1 MAVGTLVAAWPFH
14 WFYQKYGARYVFFLA
29 GMISTIATGALPLC
43 ADLGFWAMIATRF
56 FQVRKYKNFREIER
70 QLLFGGKFRHGGV
83 CVYAS
88 FYTISFKFHS
98 RLSLTTGLRPPSV
111 TPSFSS
117 RQIEIFQG
125 VSFGADFAAIGLI
138 VVHWASL
145 KQHGLFIS
153 LLSSFSQISVI
164 FTMPVAGHLCESSFG
179 WRSAFYVHAVISGT
193 LFCVWFYYYRN
204 TPLKHP
210 NMTDIELEKIHRD
223 KGSVKE
229 KEPVPVKA
237 IMTNPVMWAVWIS
250 AFGELMMSQF
260 IVLYGPTYLKEILDY
275 PVTHAGYFVAIP
287 RALHL
292 VFKIVSGLCSD
303 RIKFLSE
310 KVKMC
315 IFNTIALTISGIFF
329 LILGYIPK
337 EHKYYALAA
346 ILTIECSTG
355 FICGGF
361 YKCATLVARQ
371 HSHFVLSQIQFIKCV
386 SLFIEPLLVF
396 LICTQGT
403 LAEWRIVFIIHGVLL
418 IGGNII
424 FCWFA
429 TGKPA
434 AFTYSP
440 TSNGSEMDPVDEQQQ
455 RCPICVNWEK
465 SCTNCANSAPTPAP
479 LPISARDEN
488 TFDFPYPFKN

>member
-1 MAVGTLVAAWPFH
+1 MVVLNFTYICMGTKPNMSDPDAELGPYDYTEKTKSYFNWAMAVGTLVAAWPFH
-14 WFYQKYGARYVFFLA
+14 WFYQKYGARYVFFIA

-56 FQVRKYKNFREIER
+56 FQ
-70 QLLFGGKFRHGGV
+70 
-83 CVYAS
+83 
-88 FYTISFKFHS
+88 
-98 RLSLTTGLRPPSV
+98 
-111 TPSFSS
+111 
-117 RQIEIFQG
+117 G

-138 VVHWASL
+138 VVHWAPL

-153 LLSSFSQISVI
+153 FLSSFSQISVI
-164 FTMPVAGHLCESSFG
+164 FTMPVAGNLCESSFG
-179 WRSAFYVHAVISGT
+179 WKSAFYVHAAISGT
-193 LFCVWFYYYRN
+193 LFCIWFYYYRN

-210 NMTDIELEKIHRD
+210 SMTDFELEKIHRD

-237 IMTNPVMWAVWIS
+237 IMTNPVMWAVCIS

-292 VFKIVSGLCSD
+292 MFKIISGLCSD

-440 TSNGSEMDPVDEQQQ
+440 TSNGSEIGAVDEQQQ